1 MPNTLTPAELHARLN
16 RPDGAIELHREAIQA
31 GVPFGRYLETQNPSD
46 NDDRL
51 DAFQRQLK
59 HAGIVT
65 RSDPQAGYWASEA
78 GAFFDSV
85 AGRALLPEFFA
96 REWRKVAFATPQERA
111 IVLSSDAVVNTWERP
126 YTDAA
131 GPRWNNQFQPPIP
144 MAELVA
150 ITTPITGEDY
160 RSLYMTYDA
169 EALRLF
175 RVGESAEIPMANL
188 ATSARSIRLKKY
200 GRGMRTSYEALR
212 RMRVDRFAWWIR
224 WMAVQSEVDKV
235 AAALTVLVSGDGNS
249 GTAATEIDMTDLDS
263 GATPGTLSL
272 RAWLNFRLQFAPP
285 YSITTALMTQAT
297 ALQLIL
303 MNVGTANLPL
313 AGYSFNGVGNQLTPI
328 NATADAI
335 RYGWTSEAPTAKIVG
350 FDARAALEQVVEIG
364 SEIQETERFITNQTQ
379 VVTMTENNGFAI
391 LDPAS
396 AKILDLAE

>member
-1 MPNTLTPAELHARLN
+1 MTTKASVEELHSRLSN
-16 RPDGAIELHREAIQA
+16 RDGAIETHREAIQM
-31 GVPFGRYLETQNPSD
+31 GVPFTRYLELMNPTEKG
-46 NDDRL
+46 DRL
-51 DAFQRQLK
+51 DAYQRQLK
-59 HAGIVT
+59 AAGIIT
-65 RSDPQAGYWASEA
+65 RSDPQAGYWASEV
-78 GAFFDSV
+78 GDFFDSV
-85 AGRALLPEFFA
+85 AGRALFPEFFA
-96 REWRKVAFATPQERA
+96 REWRKVAFANPEQRA
-111 IVLSSDAVVNTWERP
+111 ILLSSDAVINTWERP

-131 GPRWNNQFQPPIP
+131 GPRWNNQFTPAIP
-144 MAELVA
+144 MNELVA

-188 ATSARSIRLKKY
+188 TTSARSIRLKKY

-235 AAALTVLVSGDGNS
+235 AAALTVLISGDGNN
-249 GTAATEIDMTDLDS
+249 GTAATEYDMTDLDS

-272 RAWLNFRLQFAPP
+272 EAWINFRLQFAPP
-285 YSITTALMTQAT
+285 YSLTTALMTQAT
-297 ALQLIL
+297 ALQLIM

-313 AGYSFNGVGNQLTPI
+313 AGYNLNGLGNTLTPI
-328 NATADAI
+328 NATADAV

-364 SEIQETERFITNQTQ
+364 SEIKETEQFITNQTQ

-391 LDPAS
+391 LDPA
-396 AKILDLAE
+396 ATKILDLAE